1 MVALETVRASNQKIA
16 STLPSGLVAVF
27 VGATNGVGEATVR
40 QFAKWAAAPRVYL
53 IGRCQEAGTRIVNE
67 CKALNPQGKFTFIS
81 RDTSL
86 IRNVDEICDE
96 IKEKEKSVNLL
107 FLTIGTLQTGKIT
120 EEGLHYPAALAV
132 HARNRF
138 ISNLLPLINNATSLR
153 RVVSVF
159 IATLEGEIQMDD
171 FQGWHM
177 KLMANRDHAASIT
190 TLSLE
195 SHHKDNPNVSFIH
208 NFPGVVKSG
217 ITRGTSGPVLTVVKA
232 VVRVFGSLFYMPPE
246 EAGDRHV
253 FLSTSARYSAGL
265 EDPAAGVPL
274 LDDLSV
280 ARGTDGTVSSG
291 VYSINASGESAGPKV
306 EEALVSLRSR
316 GMMEKVMDTIIA
328 DTNKA
333 LATYQESE
341 NR

>member
-1 MVALETVRASNQKIA
+1 MVALETVRASNLKIA

-40 QFAKWAAAPRVYL
+40 QFAKYAPAPRVYL
-53 IGRCQEAGTRIVNE
+53 IGRSEEAASRIITE
-67 CKALNPQGKFTFIS
+67 CKSLNPDGKFTFIS
-81 RDTSL
+81 KDTSL
-86 IRNVDEICDE
+86 IRNVDEICE
-96 IKEKEKSVNLL
+96 TIEQNENSVNLL
-107 FLTIGTLQTGKIT
+107 FLTIATLQTGKT
-120 EEGLHYPAALAV
+120 TDEGLHYPAALAV

-138 ISNLLPLINNATSLR
+138 ISNLMPLINNANSLR

-195 SHHKDNPNVSFIH
+195 SHHKDNPNVSFVH

-217 ITRGTSGPVLTVVKA
+217 ITRGTSGPVLTALKA
-232 VVRVFGSLFYMPPE
+232 VVRVFGLLFYMPAD

-253 FLSTSARYSAGL
+253 FLATSARYSASL
-265 EDPAAGVPL
+265 SDSAAGVPL
-274 LDDLSV
+274 SV
-280 ARGTDGTVSSG
+280 AEGLFLARGTDGTAGSG
-291 VYSINASGESAGPKV
+291 VYSVNASGESASPKV
-306 EEALVSLRSR
+306 EEVLASLRSR
-316 GMMEKVMDTIIA
+316 GMMEKVMGTITA
-328 DTNKA
+328 DTEKA
-333 LATYQESE
+333 LATRRKS
-341 NR
+341 